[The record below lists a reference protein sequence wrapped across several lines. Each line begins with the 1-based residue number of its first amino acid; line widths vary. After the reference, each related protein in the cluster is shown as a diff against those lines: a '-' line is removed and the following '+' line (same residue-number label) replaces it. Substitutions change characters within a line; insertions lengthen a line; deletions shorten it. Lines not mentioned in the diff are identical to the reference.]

1 MISSFS
7 FPHSNVPAKLHNGVL
22 KFKVRDQDHALGAV
36 HLSISEFTR
45 PSAKQWYPI
54 LPSKKSHESVGE
66 LLVEYSVKEYRP
78 CSQKPSPI
86 TSHSPSQED
95 IASKGE
101 AAGGVGGT
109 NSAGAGGGGGKGRFS
124 FHHRSPSW
132 TKIRS
137 TSSSTGS
144 NRSQSM
150 SHTPNDLSPS
160 PTHERRWTGSDVE
173 LHSKSSLMTHSDS
186 NLRGHSL
193 YDSST
198 DKYPEQFGISD
209 SNGEKNKNPLTP
221 EVTGIS
227 PREGPVEGNQ
237 RVVLRGSKL
246 GESKSDI
253 VKVVIAGVDCT
264 STLEY
269 FSPSKQNHFVS
280 ECVCVYM
287 YLLACMLHKT

>member
-1 MISSFS
+1 M
-7 FPHSNVPAKLHNGVL
+7 PAKLHNGVL
-22 KFKVRDQDHALGAV
+22 KFRVRDQDHALGAV
-36 HLSISEFTR
+36 HLNIAEFTR
-45 PSAKQWYPI
+45 PSGKQWYPI

-66 LLVEYSVKEYRP
+66 LLVEYNVKEYRP
-78 CSQKPSPI
+78 CSQKHSPI

-95 IASKGE
+95 IASKG
-101 AAGGVGGT
+101 AAGGVGGI
-109 NSAGAGGGGGKGRFS
+109 NSTGVGGGGGGGGKGRFT

-137 TSSSTGS
+137 SSSSAGS
-144 NRSQSM
+144 DRSQSM
-150 SHTPNDLSPS
+150 SHTPNNRSPS
-160 PTHERRWTGSDVE
+160 PTHERRLTGSDAE
-173 LHSKSSLMTHSDS
+173 LHSKSSLITHSDS

-198 DKYPEQFGISD
+198 DRSPEQFGISD
-209 SNGEKNKNPLTP
+209 GNEEENKNPLAP

-246 GESKSDI
+246 GEFKSDI

-269 FSPSKQNHFVS
+269 FSPSKPNSFCRCTSTHIFVITLCTTHLIYTYTIS
-280 ECVCVYM
+280 
-287 YLLACMLHKT
+287 